1 MGGSHGDVQ
10 HDPKFTIT
18 RAQHL
23 NNIFIDEY
31 NKLKEENES
40 AQGQLD
46 NALKALKV
54 KRDLLSDLTRSRRH
68 IQKLKAEKVILEKQR
83 DGFQEKADR
92 LGLTERQR
100 DGIPAE
106 LAATTKERDDL
117 QMQLAAI
124 KKECDE
130 LQVENDLLATN
141 VANQFSPTYNGFE
154 VLLNSNDHLDSDGQQ
169 VEDNGKPKS
178 EEGDHGHRVAA
189 HEEDQPADER
199 YSTSRP

>member
-169 VEDNGKPKS
+169 VEDNGKPK
-178 EEGDHGHRVAA
+178 
-189 HEEDQPADER
+189 
-199 YSTSRP
+199 TIL